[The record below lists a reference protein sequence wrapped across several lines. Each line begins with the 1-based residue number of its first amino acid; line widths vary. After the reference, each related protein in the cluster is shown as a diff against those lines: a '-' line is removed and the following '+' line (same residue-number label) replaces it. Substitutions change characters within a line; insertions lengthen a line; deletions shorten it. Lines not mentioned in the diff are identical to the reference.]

1 MQDNR
6 QIRKCGSTLILG
18 GVTYRLEALEGMG
31 GSAIVYRAS
40 YPDALSSG
48 ERHQVFIKELFPLS
62 PQGDITRRT
71 DGSILCAP
79 EAAARMEL
87 ARQRFLTGNRI
98 NLELLR
104 LAPSSTA
111 GNLNS
116 YETYGTYYSV
126 LSLHG
131 GENLLHA
138 LETQGKF
145 SLRESARIFQQLLQ
159 ALEVFHRHRLL
170 HLDVSPD
177 NIMLLPGQVLLIDF
191 NSAWEIDNPDAEDFS
206 FSCKQG
212 YSAPEVLLQNESQIG
227 PATDLYACCAVWF
240 HLLTGRRLTE
250 GEQAGNLRRSL
261 PAALSGL
268 GDIPQTAVAKT
279 AQILLRGLHPL
290 ARKRYQSV
298 PQLQT
303 ELQELLNRLDGFGV
317 TRSALW
323 EASALQNKK
332 SFHPETGYLAQPVKG
347 PGVTAQEDLVC
358 ALEQGGRYLLTGPG
372 GMGKSRLLME
382 LWKKATARYQP
393 QKPVYL
399 YLSLKDYQAHAGEP
413 RFIEESLLKEMR
425 FSPQQPYWQD
435 ALHAL
440 ELLFQQPGANNQAA
454 IVLLLDGLNEAG
466 QNRER
471 LLLEIELLSRQAGV
485 GILVTDRTDAVL
497 DYGLTGFVPLRLL
510 PLTIQQMEQ
519 QLALAGLPLPQDEN
533 LQQLLTT
540 PMLLFLYLEAAQLSA
555 ESGQELT
562 LPTTEQELVK
572 LYLERFCRQIIRSDS
587 GSQGRQ
593 LCSKYLFQH
602 LLPNIA
608 WEMRHRGRT
617 ILTTADLL
625 AISQKSYQILH
636 SVSFG
641 AAFPDFLGKTR
652 LMLEKIHSPEEWF
665 DFAIREQLND
675 RFGLLVSTPQ
685 GQFSLLHD
693 NFLEPLAQQAEENR
707 RLLARGNL
715 QQWSR
720 RAFLLAASGL
730 ALGGAFAGGWY
741 FFRTKKI
748 YTAEESAL
756 IYDALASLN
765 LSLSVWSNQISA
777 QEKILDQ
784 AAISDV
790 LDNRDPNARNYL
802 RQQIELQRR
811 SLDALYAAPLDA
823 SLLKALG
830 GIAEK
835 KSLFSPDLLELVCN
849 RPLELESITRD
860 TLSYLEHALC
870 DENSP
875 YNMRDKRERLV
886 NAYQDYLEAETQY
899 LSYLLAALVA
909 QMTPEQ
915 QGEILEAM
923 TYMEALDGFYDGPG
937 SVNPDRLQDGTNR
950 ALETLKDARR
960 EMNAQG
966 FSIDWPETETSD
978 RK

>member
-1 MQDNR
+1 M
-6 QIRKCGSTLILG
+6 
-18 GVTYRLEALEGMG
+18 
-31 GSAIVYRAS
+31 
-40 YPDALSSG
+40 
-48 ERHQVFIKELFPLS
+48 
-62 PQGDITRRT
+62 
-71 DGSILCAP
+71 
-79 EAAARMEL
+79 
-87 ARQRFLTGNRI
+87 
-98 NLELLR
+98 
-104 LAPSSTA
+104 
-111 GNLNS
+111 
-116 YETYGTYYSV
+116 
-126 LSLHG
+126 
-131 GENLLHA
+131 
-138 LETQGKF
+138 
-145 SLRESARIFQQLLQ
+145 
-159 ALEVFHRHRLL
+159 
-170 HLDVSPD
+170 
-177 NIMLLPGQVLLIDF
+177 
-191 NSAWEIDNPDAEDFS
+191 
-206 FSCKQG
+206 
-212 YSAPEVLLQNESQIG
+212 
-227 PATDLYACCAVWF
+227 
-240 HLLTGRRLTE
+240 
-250 GEQAGNLRRSL
+250 RRSL

-317 TRSALW
+317 TWSALW

-332 SFHPETGYLAQPVKG
+332 SFHPETGYLAQPVEG

-358 ALEQGGRYLLTGPG
+358 ALEQGDRYLLTGPG

-413 RFIEESLLKEMR
+413 RFIQESLLKEMR

-440 ELLFQQPGANNQAA
+440 ELLFQQPGANSQAA

-471 LLLEIELLSRQAGV
+471 LLLEIESLSRQTGV

-510 PLTIQQMEQ
+510 PLTIQQTEQ
-519 QLALAGLPLPQDEN
+519 QLALAGLPLPQEEN
-533 LQQLLTT
+533 LHQLLRT

-555 ESGQELT
+555 ESGQELA

-602 LLPNIA
+602 LLPDIA

-617 ILTTADLL
+617 ILTMADLL

-652 LMLEKIHSPEEWF
+652 LMLEKIRSPEEWF

-835 KSLFSPDLLELVCN
+835 KSLFSPDLLELVCS
-849 RPLELESITRD
+849 RHLELESITGD

-899 LSYLLAALVA
+899 LSYLLAALMA

>member
-6 QIRKCGSTLILG
+6 QIRECGSTLVLG
-18 GVTYRLEALEGMG
+18 GVTYRLEELEGVG
-31 GSAIVYRAS
+31 GSTIVYRAS
-40 YPDALSSG
+40 YPDALSLG
-48 ERHQVFIKELFPLS
+48 EKHQVFIKELFPLNTR
-62 PQGDITRRT
+62 GDITRGA

-98 NLELLR
+98 NLELLQ

-116 YETYGTYYSV
+116 YEAYGTYYSV

-138 LETQGKF
+138 LETRGKF
-145 SLRESARIFQQLLQ
+145 SLRESVKIFQQLLQ
-159 ALEVFHRHRLL
+159 ALEVFHRHHLL

-177 NIMLLPGQVLLIDF
+177 NIILLPEQVLLIDF
-191 NSAWEIDNPDAEDFS
+191 NSAWELDNPDAEDFS

-212 YSAPEVLLQNESQIG
+212 YSAPEILLQDESEIG

-240 HLLTGRRLTE
+240 HFLTGHRLSE

-317 TRSALW
+317 TRSTLW

-332 SFHPETGYLAQPVKG
+332 SFHPETGYLAQPVEG

-358 ALEQGGRYLLTGPG
+358 ALEQGDRYLLTGPG

-440 ELLFQQPGANNQAA
+440 ELLFQQPGANSQAA

-471 LLLEIELLSRQAGV
+471 LLLEIESLSRQAGV

-510 PLTIQQMEQ
+510 PLTIQQTEQ
-519 QLALAGLPLPQDEN
+519 QLALAGLPLPQEEN
-533 LQQLLTT
+533 LHQLLRT

-555 ESGQELT
+555 ESGQELA

-602 LLPNIA
+602 LLPDIA

-617 ILTTADLL
+617 ILTMADLL

-652 LMLEKIHSPEEWF
+652 LMLEKIRSPEEWF

-707 RLLARGNL
+707 RLLARGNF

-720 RAFLLAASGL
+720 RAFLLAVSGL
-730 ALGGAFAGGWY
+730 ALGGAFVGGWY
-741 FFRTKKI
+741 FFRTKKA
-748 YTAEESAL
+748 YTAEETAL

-835 KSLFSPDLLELVCN
+835 KSLFSPDLLELVCS

>member
-6 QIRKCGSTLILG
+6 QIRECGSTLVLG
-18 GVTYRLEALEGMG
+18 GVTYRLEELEGVG
-31 GSAIVYRAS
+31 GSTIVYRAS
-40 YPDALSSG
+40 YPDALSLG
-48 ERHQVFIKELFPLS
+48 EKHQVFIKELFPLNTR
-62 PQGDITRRT
+62 GDITRGA

-98 NLELLR
+98 NLELLQ

-116 YETYGTYYSV
+116 YEAYGTYYSV

-138 LETQGKF
+138 LETRGKF
-145 SLRESARIFQQLLQ
+145 SLRESVKIFQQLLQ
-159 ALEVFHRHRLL
+159 ALEVFHRHHLL

-177 NIMLLPGQVLLIDF
+177 NIILLPEQVLLIDF
-191 NSAWEIDNPDAEDFS
+191 NSAWELDNPDAEDFS

-212 YSAPEVLLQNESQIG
+212 YSAPEILLQDESEIG

-240 HLLTGRRLTE
+240 HLLTGHRLTE

-332 SFHPETGYLAQPVKG
+332 SFHPETGYLAQPVEG

-413 RFIEESLLKEMR
+413 RFIQESLLKEMR
-425 FSPQQPYWQD
+425 FAPQQPYWQD

-440 ELLFQQPGANNQAA
+440 ELLFQQPGANSQAA

-471 LLLEIELLSRQAGV
+471 LLLEIESLSRQAGV

-510 PLTIQQMEQ
+510 PLTIQQTEQ
-519 QLALAGLPLPQDEN
+519 QLALAGLPLPQEEN
-533 LQQLLTT
+533 LHQLLRT

-555 ESGQELT
+555 ENGQELA
-562 LPTTEQELVK
+562 LPATEQELVK

-617 ILTTADLL
+617 ILTMADLL

-641 AAFPDFLGKTR
+641 AAFPGFLGKTR

-715 QQWSR
+715 KQWSR
-720 RAFLLAASGL
+720 RTFLLAVSGL

-741 FFRTKKI
+741 FFRTQKA
-748 YTAEESAL
+748 YTTEETAL

-777 QEKILDQ
+777 QEKVLEQ

-811 SLDALYAAPLDA
+811 SLDALYAAPLD
-823 SLLKALG
+823 
-830 GIAEK
+830 E
-835 KSLFSPDLLELVCN
+835 SLFSPDLLELVCS
-849 RPLELESITRD
+849 RPLALEAITGD

-886 NAYQDYLEAETQY
+886 KAYQDYLEAETQY
-899 LSYLLAALVA
+899 LSYLLAALMA

-960 EMNAQG
+960 EMSAQG

-978 RK
+978 WK

>member
-6 QIRKCGSTLILG
+6 QIRECGSTLVLG
-18 GVTYRLEALEGMG
+18 GVTYRLEELEGVG
-31 GSAIVYRAS
+31 GSTIVYRAS
-40 YPDALSSG
+40 YPDALSLG
-48 ERHQVFIKELFPLS
+48 EKHQVFIKELFPLNTR
-62 PQGDITRRT
+62 GDITRGA

-98 NLELLR
+98 NLELLQ

-116 YETYGTYYSV
+116 YEAYGTYYSV

-138 LETQGKF
+138 LETRGKF
-145 SLRESARIFQQLLQ
+145 SLRESVKIFQQLLQ
-159 ALEVFHRHRLL
+159 ALEVFHRHHLL

-177 NIMLLPGQVLLIDF
+177 NIILLPEQVLLIDF
-191 NSAWEIDNPDAEDFS
+191 NSAWELDNPDAEDFS

-212 YSAPEVLLQNESQIG
+212 YSAPEILLQDESEIG

-240 HLLTGRRLTE
+240 HLLTGNRLTE

-261 PAALSGL
+261 PAALSCL
-268 GDIPQTAVAKT
+268 DEIPQTAVAKT

-298 PQLQT
+298 PQLRT
-303 ELQELLNRLDGFGV
+303 ELKELLDRLDGFGV

-332 SFHPETGYLAQPVKG
+332 SFHPETGYLAQPVEG

-399 YLSLKDYQAHAGEP
+399 YIALKDYQAHAGETQ
-413 RFIEESLLKEMR
+413 FIQESLLKEMR
-425 FSPQQPYWQD
+425 FAPQQPYWQD

-471 LLLEIELLSRQAGV
+471 LLLEIESLSRQAGV

-497 DYGLTGFVPLRLL
+497 EYGLTGFAPLRLL
-510 PLTIQQMEQ
+510 PLTIQQTEQ
-519 QLALAGLPLPQDEN
+519 QLALAGLPLPQEGN

-555 ESGQELT
+555 ESGQELAH
-562 LPTTEQELVK
+562 PANEQELVK

-593 LCSKYLFQH
+593 LCSRYLFQH
-602 LLPNIA
+602 LLPDIA

-617 ILTTADLL
+617 ILTMTDLL

-641 AAFPDFLGKTR
+641 AVFPDFLGRTR
-652 LMLEKIHSPEEWF
+652 LMLEKVHSPEEWF

-675 RFGLLVSTPQ
+675 RFGLLTSTPQ

-707 RLLARGNL
+707 RLMARGNL

-720 RAFLLAASGL
+720 RAFLLAVSGL

-741 FFRTKKI
+741 FFRTKKA
-748 YTAEESAL
+748 YTAEETAL

-777 QEKILDQ
+777 QEKVLEQ

-790 LDNRDPNARNYL
+790 LDNQDPNARDYL

-811 SLDALYAAPLDA
+811 SLDALYAAPPDA
-823 SLLKALG
+823 SLLNALG

-835 KSLFSPDLLELVCN
+835 KTLFSLDLLELICS
-849 RPLELESITRD
+849 RPLALEPITGD

-886 NAYQDYLEAETQY
+886 KAYQDYLEAETQY
-899 LSYLLAALVA
+899 LSYLLAALMA
-909 QMTPEQ
+909 QMTTEQ

-937 SVNPDRLQDGTNR
+937 SVNPDRLPDGTNR

-978 RK
+978 WK